1 MKRLLTIIASTLFI
15 TQSYSQVQEFVNYRI
30 DIIEGMPKAEVGT
43 YQFIIVNPKFNPAYT
58 TDILFFIER
67 ERKEDQD
74 VVISISDYVDLYIPS
89 RKKIQSKD
97 FEPLDEIIN

>member
-1 MKRLLTIIASTLFI
+1 MKRLLTIIASTLFV

-43 YQFIIVNPKFNPAYT
+43 YQFIIVNQKFNPAYT